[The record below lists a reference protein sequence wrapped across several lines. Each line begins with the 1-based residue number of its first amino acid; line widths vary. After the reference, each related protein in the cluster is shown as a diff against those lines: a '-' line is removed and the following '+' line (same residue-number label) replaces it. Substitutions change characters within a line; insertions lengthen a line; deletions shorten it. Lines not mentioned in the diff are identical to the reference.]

1 MNRLANGSTGARWG
15 AGLLTVLLWAP
26 AVPAAE
32 PALELVQTI
41 VLKGKAGN
49 LDHLALDAKRGR
61 LCLANKA
68 NNTLDVIDL
77 KEAKLLKQVRDQG
90 GIQGIAYAPDLDRF
104 FVGLGKDGFCNAF
117 SGADYKLLKTVKFT
131 DDADN
136 VRYHAP
142 THLVYVAHA
151 EKQLGV
157 LDARTF
163 DKRAEIDLPADAEA
177 FQLETA
183 RPRLYVN
190 LPSAN
195 QVAVIDTDKNEV
207 VKTYP
212 LKMAKNNVPMALDEA
227 SHRLFVGCEK
237 EPMVVVLDTESG
249 AEVGGA
255 PLPGDAD
262 DLIYDARR
270 KRLYASCADGAI
282 AVLRQVD
289 ADHFE
294 AAGKIDTAK
303 GARTSLFDP
312 ETGRYYL
319 AVPRQPGKEGPE
331 VRVYQAKP

>member
-1 MNRLANGSTGARWG
+1 MNRQANRSTCARWG
-15 AGLLTVLLWAP
+15 AGLLTALLCAS
-26 AVPAAE
+26 AAPAAE
-32 PALELVQTI
+32 PGLELVQTI
-41 VLKGKAGN
+41 VLKGKAGT
-49 LDHLALDAKRGR
+49 LDHLALDARRGR

-77 KEAKLLKQVRDQG
+77 KEGKLLKQVPGQG
-90 GIQGIAYAPDLDRF
+90 GIQGIAYAPDLDRIY
-104 FVGLGKDGFCNAF
+104 VGLGKDGFCNVF
-117 SGADYKLLKTVKFT
+117 NGEDYKLLKTVKFT

-157 LDARTF
+157 LDARTLE
-163 DKRAEIDLPADAEA
+163 KKAEIDLPGDAEA
-177 FQLETA
+177 FQIETG
-183 RPRLYVN
+183 RPRMYVN
-190 LPSAN
+190 IPSAN
-195 QVAVIDTDKNEV
+195 QVLVIDTDKNEM
-207 VKTYP
+207 VKTYAV
-212 LKMAKNNVPMALDEA
+212 KKAKNNVPMALDEA
-227 SHRLFVGCEK
+227 NHRLFVGCEK

-262 DLIYDARR
+262 DLIYDAQR

-289 ADHFE
+289 ADHIE
-294 AAGKIDTAK
+294 AAGKVDTAK
-303 GARTSLFDP
+303 GARTSLLDP

-319 AVPRQPGKEGPE
+319 AVPRQPGKDGPE
-331 VRVYQAKP
+331 VRVYRPNR